1 MRTTQANHAVNSAKT
16 KSVYLKRRKKRK
28 CKNLVE
34 VKPQHIKLP
43 TMKYVGYCRKS
54 TDEKEKQVLSIDQQI
69 YELKEFALREKIE
82 IVDFLIEK
90 QSAKVTGRKVFGSL
104 IERIEKGE
112 IQGIV
117 AWNPD
122 RLARNSIDGG
132 KIIYLIDEGKLKDLK
147 FPTHWF
153 DNTPQGKFMLSI
165 SFGQSKY
172 YVDNLSQNVVRG
184 LHYKLKQGLW
194 PTMAPFGYK
203 NDRNTRGIILEPKI
217 SKIIKISFDK
227 FVSGEITS
235 IKGVQNL
242 LTKNKIIGKFG
253 KPITLT
259 KVKKMLSNPFYFGLM
274 NYGGDSVMGTHHC
287 LVSKRNF
294 DLVQEKLAK
303 RDDKRP
309 HTNIFPFTGFI
320 KCSECGCGITA
331 EKHFKNYPKTRGK
344 VEYTYYRCT
353 KKNGVCRQ
361 PYLNSSSI
369 ETQLRDLVGS
379 LSLKEIWAN
388 KLLEMLK
395 KDEDKEIKFAKG
407 ELDKLS
413 FSLTETEKK
422 LDKLLEGY
430 LEELI
435 DSINYQ
441 QKKKELLGVKQL
453 IQEKIDS
460 VRKKGAYW
468 IEPMRTFLKE
478 AVATA
483 KIAHENN
490 NCSLLSQR
498 AKKVGSNYLLEDK
511 RISFLPNSPHDLL
524 ASSAFDASNLELTPE
539 LCPCTKMLE
548 PILSATINFTT
559 IF

>member
-1 MRTTQANHAVNSAKT
+1 
-16 KSVYLKRRKKRK
+16 
-28 CKNLVE
+28 
-34 VKPQHIKLP
+34 
-43 TMKYVGYCRKS
+43 MKYVGYCRKS

-69 YELKEFALREKIE
+69 FELKEFALREKIE

-112 IQGIV
+112 VQGIV

-147 FPTHWF
+147 FPTRWF

-184 LHYKLKQGLW
+184 LHYKLKQGVW
-194 PTMAPFGYK
+194 PSLAPFGYR
-203 NDRNTRGIILEPKI
+203 NDRNTRSITLEPKI
-217 SKIIKISFDK
+217 SKIIKISFDS

-235 IKGVQNL
+235 IKEVQNL

-259 KVKKMLSNPFYFGLM
+259 KVKKMLCNPFYFGLM
-274 NYGGDSVMGTHHC
+274 NYGGDSVMGTHPC

-294 DLVQEKLAK
+294 DLVQLKLAK

-320 KCSECGCGITA
+320 KCAECGCGITA
-331 EKHFKNYPKTRGK
+331 EKHFKNYPNTRGK
-344 VEYTYYRCT
+344 VPYTYYRCT
-353 KKNGVCRQ
+353 KKNGICKQ
-361 PYLNSSSI
+361 PYLNSLNI

-388 KLLEMLK
+388 KFLEMLK
-395 KDEDKEIKFAKG
+395 KDEEKSIEFVRR
-407 ELDKLS
+407 ELDNLS

-422 LDKLLEGY
+422 LDKLLEGF
-430 LEELI
+430 LSELV
-435 DSINYQ
+435 DSENYQ
-441 QKKKELLGVKQL
+441 QKKKELLNAKAL
-453 IQEKIDS
+453 IQEKINS
-460 VRKKGAYW
+460 VRKKGTYW
-468 IEPMRTFLKE
+468 VEPMRTFLTE
-478 AVATA
+478 AVDTA

-490 NCSLLSQR
+490 NCFLLAQK

-511 RISFLPNSPHDLL
+511 RISFLPNSPHNLL
-524 ASSAFDASNLELTPE
+524 ASSAFDASNLSLTAF
-539 LCPCTKMLE
+539 LCCNYTLCAN
-548 PILSATINFTT
+548 LF
-559 IF
+559 

>member
-1 MRTTQANHAVNSAKT
+1 
-16 KSVYLKRRKKRK
+16 
-28 CKNLVE
+28 
-34 VKPQHIKLP
+34 
-43 TMKYVGYCRKS
+43 MKYIGYCRKS
-54 TDEKEKQVLSIDQQI
+54 TDDKEKQVLSIDQQI
-69 YELKEFALREKIE
+69 YELKEYALREKLE

-90 QSAKVTGRKVFGSL
+90 QSAKTTGRKIFGSL

-132 KIIYLIDEGKLKDLK
+132 KIIYLIDEGKLLDLK

-184 LHYKLKQGLW
+184 LHYKLRQGTW
-194 PTMAPFGYK
+194 PSLAPFGYR

-217 SKIIKISFDK
+217 SKIIKISFNK

-235 IKGVQNL
+235 IKEVQNL
-242 LTKNKIIGKFG
+242 LTTNKIIGKFG
-253 KPITLT
+253 RPITLT

-274 NYGGDSVMGTHHC
+274 NYGKDSVMGTHPC
-287 LVSKRNF
+287 LVSRRNF

-320 KCSECGCGITA
+320 KCAECGCGITA
-331 EKHFKNYPKTRGK
+331 EKHFKNYLKTRGK

-353 KKNGVCRQ
+353 KKKQ
-361 PYLNSSSI
+361 PWSQVYINSNNL
-369 ETQLRDLVGS
+369 EVQLRKLVGS

-395 KDEDKEIKFAKG
+395 KDEEKEIKFAKR
-407 ELDKLS
+407 ELDNLS

-430 LEELI
+430 LEELV
-435 DSINYQ
+435 DSTNYQ
-441 QKKKELLGVKQL
+441 QKKKELLGAKAL
-453 IQEKIDS
+453 IQEKIAL
-460 VRKKGAYW
+460 VRKKGTYW
-468 IEPMRTFLKE
+468 VEPMRTFLTE
-478 AVATA
+478 AVDTA

-498 AKKVGSNYLLEDK
+498 AKKVGSNYLLENK
-511 RISFLPNSPHDLL
+511 RISFLPNSPHNLL
-524 ASSAFDASNLELTPE
+524 ASSTFDASNITLTAD
-539 LCPCTKMLE
+539 LCR
-548 PILSATINFTT
+548 
-559 IF
+559 

>member
-1 MRTTQANHAVNSAKT
+1 M
-16 KSVYLKRRKKRK
+16 
-28 CKNLVE
+28 
-34 VKPQHIKLP
+34 
-43 TMKYVGYCRKS
+43 G
-54 TDEKEKQVLSIDQQI
+54 
-69 YELKEFALREKIE
+69 
-82 IVDFLIEK
+82 
-90 QSAKVTGRKVFGSL
+90 TGL
-104 IERIEKGE
+104 IEKGE
-112 IQGIV
+112 VQGIV

-184 LHYKLKQGLW
+184 LHYKLKQGVW
-194 PTMAPFGYK
+194 PSLAPFGYR
-203 NDRNTRGIILEPKI
+203 NDRNTRGIVLEPRI
-217 SKIIKISFDK
+217 SKIIKISFKK

-235 IKGVQNL
+235 IKEVQNL

-253 KPITLT
+253 RPITLT

-274 NYGGDSVMGTHHC
+274 NYGKDSVMGTHTP

-320 KCSECGCGITA
+320 KCAECGCGITA
-331 EKHFKNYPKTRGK
+331 EKHFKNYPNTRGK
-344 VEYTYYRCT
+344 VPYTYYRCT

-361 PYLNSSSI
+361 PYLNSTSI

-395 KDEDKEIKFAKG
+395 KDEDKEIKFAKR
-407 ELDKLS
+407 ELANLS

-422 LDKLLEGY
+422 LDKLLEGF
-430 LEELI
+430 LSELV
-435 DSINYQ
+435 DSENYQ
-441 QKKKELLGVKQL
+441 QKKKELLEVK
-453 IQEKIDS
+453 IKIVEKITE
-460 VRKKGAYW
+460 VKKKGTYW
-468 IEPMRTFLKE
+468 VEPMRTFLTE

-490 NCSLLSQR
+490 NCNLLAQI

-524 ASSAFDASNLELTPE
+524 ASSAFDASNLSITAD
-539 LCPCTKMLE
+539 LCRYTKQLE
-548 PILSATINFTT
+548 PILSATTNFTN
-559 IF
+559 IV